1 MADEDKTDLN
11 WQARWAAGLQWAAEH
26 PKISRSALLAVLLL
40 GAFTL
45 GRCTA

>member
-11 WQARWAAGLQWAAEH
+11 WRSRWAAGVKWATEH
-26 PKISRSALLAVLLL
+26 PKIARGALLAILLL
-40 GAFTL
+40 VAFTL